1 MPRRS
6 HVLLLT
12 LGAAAGVVA
21 GALIIDRLG
30 GADRLLRRLRPRT
43 AGLHDGAPA
52 TDDDALDS
60 DDLFRSAEGEAD
72 DLDAFDD
79 ADRARWRA
87 DDDEFVTAR
96 PSSAA

>member
-21 GALIIDRLG
+21 GALLIDRLG
-30 GADRLLRRLRPRT
+30 GPDRLLSRLRHR
-43 AGLHDGAPA
+43 AG
-52 TDDDALDS
+52 DDDNARARADEEQDS
-60 DDLFRSAEGEAD
+60 DDLFRSAEGEMD

-79 ADRARWRA
+79 DDRARWRA
-87 DDDEFVTAR
+87 DDDEFLTAR
-96 PSSAA
+96 PPSAA